1 MAVNFVA
8 AGQIVGL
15 ALLASLSLFAAPRA
29 LAQDD
34 DDARAGAKSE
44 PDFFEDKHLFGF
56 TEGSDVGEAGGKEAE
71 FTTTGAFGK
80 KGGGYL
86 SGGPAGSRLRG
97 RGDGSIRL

>member
-8 AGQIVGL
+8 AGRIVGL

-71 FTTTGAFGK
+71 FTSTGAFGK
-80 KGGGYL
+80 HGGGTYQAIQQEAAFE
-86 SGGPAGSRLRG
+86 GAATDRFRL
-97 RGDGSIRL
+97 